1 MRVVLRMSAIVAAL
15 ALTTAAL
22 GGCGQRGPLYMPT
35 VPPLPKK
42 PTDQMEPP
50 PSDVKP
56 DAETGAIPASGATGA
71 ASDTSS
77 TPLSLSPD
85 SRLGTTTS
93 TAKPASSPASG
104 SSQDQ

>member
-15 ALTTAAL
+15 TLAAAAL
-22 GGCGQRGPLYMPT
+22 GGCGQRGPLYMPN
-35 VPPLPKK
+35 VPPLPTK
-42 PTDQMEPP
+42 
-50 PSDVKP
+50 PSDQTESLPSNVKP
-56 DAETGAIPASGATGA
+56 DAQTGAIGA

-85 SRLGTTTS
+85 SQLSTTPS
-93 TAKPASSPASG
+93 AAKPASSPASG